1 MKKAVGFRI
10 SMRLTALV
18 IPLGMTAAH
27 VNDAC
32 CRVVTSF
39 GEMKPKEGYKT
50 RTLMTLI
57 IGLAAM
63 PEILKCSLII

>member
-1 MKKAVGFRI
+1 
-10 SMRLTALV
+10 MRLTALV

-39 GEMKPKEGYKT
+39 GEMKPEEGYKT
-50 RTLMTLI
+50 QTLMTLI

-63 PEILKCSLII
+63 LEIFVLSLIF